1 MDSDDDIDSDDDNDG
16 VSDNVDECPLGN
28 LGWGPSAPEN
38 DADGDCCEDDS
49 AEDLDDDNDSFNDDL
64 EIYYNTDPL
73 NINEYPNLDSD
84 GDGVPFSLGFPIS
97 FNDNCPDVANPDQ
110 SDIDEDGLK
119 LPGITIST
127 DNSSPRELVVLNDKV
142 YFTNWNS
149 KDVKVLNLYNYVIEA
164 SIQVDG
170 LPESI
175 KSDGS
180 SLWVGIMM
188 NEDYSSANKV
198 VEINTSTNEVINIYE
213 VGLGPTDLVVDDGK
227 IYVARTFYDENFTAF
242 YGSSKIDGNIVE
254 KKDYGLGISC
264 GGSVLKYNNQIYRSY
279 EGGIAPLET
288 DLEIRS
294 TAKIGSYEPS
304 QVYSIEIIDE
314 YIYFGITN
322 YSDLNQVKVIDENG
336 NEINSFEVGI
346 IPGDF
351 AIWKSE

>member
-1 MDSDDDIDSDDDNDG
+1 MRKVFTFMSFTIYLFFYGCSNPASPEESMTELIFVACEGNFGASNGSIYTLKSNGDVEFIENVGDIVQSME
-16 VSDNVDECPLGN
+16 VY
-28 LGWGPSAPEN
+28 
-38 DADGDCCEDDS
+38 GDKLIVIVNNS
-49 AEDLDDDNDSFNDDL
+49 HMIK
-64 EIYYNTDPL
+64 IY
-73 NINEYPNLDSD
+73 
-84 GDGVPFSLGFPIS
+84 
-97 FNDNCPDVANPDQ
+97 
-110 SDIDEDGLK
+110 DIDEDGLK

-127 DNSSPRELVVLNDKV
+127 DNSSPRELVALNDKV

-188 NEDYSSANKV
+188 NEDYSSADKV
-198 VEINTSTNEVINIYE
+198 VEINTSTNEVINTYD

-242 YGSSKIDGNIVE
+242 YGSSKIDGNIIE

-304 QVYSIEIIDE
+304 QVYSTEIIDE

>member
-1 MDSDDDIDSDDDNDG
+1 MKKMLALMSFTIYLIFYGCSDPASPEEFTTELIFVACEGNFGASNGSIYTLKNNGDVEFIE
-16 VSDNVDECPLGN
+16 NVGDVVQSIEVY
-28 LGWGPSAPEN
+28 EN
-38 DADGDCCEDDS
+38 K
-49 AEDLDDDNDSFNDDL
+49 L
-64 EIYYNTDPL
+64 IVI
-73 NINEYPNLDSD
+73 INNSHMIKVY
-84 GDGVPFSLGFPIS
+84 
-97 FNDNCPDVANPDQ
+97 
-110 SDIDEDGLK
+110 DIDEDGLK

-127 DNSSPRELVVLNDKV
+127 DNSSPRDLVALNDKV

-188 NEDYSSANKV
+188 NEDYSSADKV
-198 VEINTSTNEVINIYE
+198 VEINTNTNEVINTYD

-242 YGSSKIDGNIVE
+242 YGSSKIDGNIIE

-304 QVYSIEIIDE
+304 QVYSTEIIDE

>member
-1 MDSDDDIDSDDDNDG
+1 MRKVFTFMSYTIYLFFYGCSNPSSPEESMTELIF
-16 VSDNVDECPLGN
+16 VACEGN
-28 LGWGPSAPEN
+28 FGASNGSIYTLKTS
-38 DADGDCCEDDS
+38 GDVEFIEDVGDVVQS
-49 AEDLDDDNDSFNDDL
+49 MEVYGDKLIVIVNNSHMIK
-64 EIYYNTDPL
+64 IY
-73 NINEYPNLDSD
+73 
-84 GDGVPFSLGFPIS
+84 
-97 FNDNCPDVANPDQ
+97 
-110 SDIDEDGLK
+110 DIDEDGLK

-127 DNSSPRELVVLNDKV
+127 DNSSPRELVALNDKV

-188 NEDYSSANKV
+188 NEDYSSADKV
-198 VEINTSTNEVINIYE
+198 VEINISTNEVINTFD

-242 YGSSKIDGNIVE
+242 YGSSKIDGNIIE
-254 KKDYGLGISC
+254 RKDYGLGISC

-294 TAKIGSYEPS
+294 TAKIGSYEQS
-304 QVYSIEIIDE
+304 QVYSTEIIDE

-322 YSDLNQVKVIDENG
+322 YSDLNQVKVMDENG

>member
-1 MDSDDDIDSDDDNDG
+1 MRKVFTFMSFTIYLFFNGCSNPASPKESMTELIFVACEGNFGASNGSIYTLKNSGDVEFIENVGDIVQSME
-16 VSDNVDECPLGN
+16 VY
-28 LGWGPSAPEN
+28 
-38 DADGDCCEDDS
+38 GDKLIVIVNNS
-49 AEDLDDDNDSFNDDL
+49 HMIK
-64 EIYYNTDPL
+64 IY
-73 NINEYPNLDSD
+73 
-84 GDGVPFSLGFPIS
+84 
-97 FNDNCPDVANPDQ
+97 
-110 SDIDEDGLK
+110 DIDEDGLK

-127 DNSSPRELVVLNDKV
+127 DNSSPRELVALNDKV

-188 NEDYSSANKV
+188 NEDYSSAEKV
-198 VEINTSTNEVINIYE
+198 VEINISTNEVINTYD

-242 YGSSKIDGNIVE
+242 YGSSKIDGNIIE

-304 QVYSIEIIDE
+304 QVYSTEIIDE

>member
-1 MDSDDDIDSDDDNDG
+1 MRKVFTFMSYTIYLFFYGCSNPSSPEESMTELIF
-16 VSDNVDECPLGN
+16 VACEGN
-28 LGWGPSAPEN
+28 FGASNGSIYTLKSS
-38 DADGDCCEDDS
+38 GDVEFIEDVGDVVQS
-49 AEDLDDDNDSFNDDL
+49 MEVYRDKLIVIVNNSHMIK
-64 EIYYNTDPL
+64 IY
-73 NINEYPNLDSD
+73 
-84 GDGVPFSLGFPIS
+84 
-97 FNDNCPDVANPDQ
+97 
-110 SDIDEDGLK
+110 DIDEDGLK

-127 DNSSPRELVVLNDKV
+127 DNSCPRELVALNDKV

-188 NEDYSSANKV
+188 NEDYSSADKV
-198 VEINTSTNEVINIYE
+198 VEINTSTNEVINTYD

-242 YGSSKIDGNIVE
+242 YGSSKIDGNIIE

-304 QVYSIEIIDE
+304 QVYSTEIIDE